1 MEAKKN
7 SLFITTISTLVC
19 IAIISHYLLG
29 SNPHVNT
36 FGKIAIVFASLGLCL
51 NLMSVIC
58 NIISKKNIS
67 KEILTTINFI
77 IFSIVGFITGMLIF

>member
-1 MEAKKN
+1 M
-7 SLFITTISTLVC
+7 
-19 IAIISHYLLG
+19 
-29 SNPHVNT
+29 
-36 FGKIAIVFASLGLCL
+36 FASLGLCL